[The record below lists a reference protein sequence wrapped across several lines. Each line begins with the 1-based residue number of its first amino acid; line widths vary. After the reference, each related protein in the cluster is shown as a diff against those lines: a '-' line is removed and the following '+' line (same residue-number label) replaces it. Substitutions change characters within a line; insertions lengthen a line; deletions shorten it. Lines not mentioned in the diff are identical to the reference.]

1 MYKERQEILKLKG
14 IDGKR
19 IETMCS
25 IGKKNKQIT
34 TRSIIIKMKE
44 RIRRGTDS
52 TSYIQTGKELA
63 VRDR

>member
-19 IETMCS
+19 TETMCS
-25 IGKKNKQIT
+25 IGKNKQIT

-44 RIRRGTDS
+44 RIRQGTDS
-52 TSYIQTGKELA
+52 TSHIQTGKELA

>member
-19 IETMCS
+19 TETMCS
-25 IGKKNKQIT
+25 IGKNKQIT

-44 RIRRGTDS
+44 RIR
-52 TSYIQTGKELA
+52 
-63 VRDR
+63 